1 MDHYIRSRFNR
12 YEIESA
18 KCPEVPTLPLAQ
30 VQTEANKILSAAGA
44 QSCQTDAS
52 IQQFEAQM
60 RASVGFASTAAGVK
74 ASNSNT
80 STIGC
85 DQLTVIANKYNK
97 TVQNVACMLKTSK
110 NVTRTTASGINN
122 IIWESTNGDIDVEC
136 GEGGLNFSQK
146 MNLQIISKVSLSSQE
161 LTQIANE
168 VNDVVKTVAEA
179 VQDSKS
185 GIGATP
191 QGQKAISD
199 TLTNINTIDQKNKI
213 DETIKE
219 LVTSISGANTV
230 TIRAKGNI
238 KIRGNQCRIDQDMVL
253 NMIADQVVNDAVS
266 TSLSALSKTVSESE
280 SRVSQKGEALGAESL
295 ALKLADTTVDSL
307 LILGI
312 VGIIVLGVVVFLMTK
327 FKKVDLNKMAE
338 SASSAAA
345 SSNRI

>member
-1 MDHYIRSRFNR
+1 MDHYIRYRYNR

-30 VQTEANKILSAAGA
+30 IQTEASKVLEAAGA

-60 RASVGFASTAAGVK
+60 RASIGIASTSAGVK
-74 ASNSNT
+74 ASNSQT

-85 DQLTVIANKYNK
+85 EQLTVIANKYNK
-97 TVQNVACMLKTSK
+97 TVQNVACILKTSK

-122 IIWESTNGDIDVEC
+122 IVWESTDGDIDVDC
-136 GEGGLNFSQK
+136 GAGGLNFSQK
-146 MNLQIISKVSLSSQE
+146 MNLQIISKVSLSSNE

-168 VNDVVKTVAEA
+168 VNDVVKTVAET

-191 QGQKAISD
+191 QGQKAIAD

-219 LVTSISGANTV
+219 LVTSISGSNTV
-230 TIRAKGNI
+230 VIKAKGNI
-238 KIRGNQCRIDQDMVL
+238 KIRGNQCRVDQDMVL
-253 NMIADQVVNDAVS
+253 NMIADQVVNDAV
-266 TSLSALSKTVSESE
+266 TNSLSALSKTVAESE
-280 SRVSQKGEALGAESL
+280 SRVSQKGEAAGAESL
-295 ALKLADTTVDSL
+295 ALN
-307 LILGI
+307 LGD
-312 VGIIVLGVVVFLMTK
+312 VSVNPWIVLGVVAIIAFAGYMFLSSKTK
-327 FKKVDLNKMAE
+327 GKIDLNKI
-338 SASSAAA
+338 SDSAASA
-345 SSNRI
+345 GSRI